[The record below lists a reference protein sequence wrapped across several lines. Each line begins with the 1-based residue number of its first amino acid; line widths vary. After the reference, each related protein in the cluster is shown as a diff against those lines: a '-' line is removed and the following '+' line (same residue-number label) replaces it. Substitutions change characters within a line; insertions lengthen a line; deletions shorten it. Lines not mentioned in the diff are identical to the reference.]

1 MDPQNLLVSQ
11 SSQNG
16 DQQANDRACLKENK
30 IENKVKDNNIL
41 TSSPR
46 AFVYLHAHA
55 GTCTTATHGGKN
67 KDTATAKNFNDFSI
81 QFNGKPGIWL

>member
-1 MDPQNLLVSQ
+1 MDPQNSLVSQ

-30 IENKVKDNNIL
+30 IENKLKDNIL

-46 AFVYLHAHA
+46 AVMYVHAHT
-55 GTCTTATHGGKN
+55 GMCTSAHTRGK
-67 KDTATAKNFNDFSI
+67 KIKT
-81 QFNGKPGIWL
+81 LL